1 MKLSILN
8 IVSLLVV
15 QVSGQAVA
23 QDYGDYGDGYGDAY
37 GDQYGGDYGGDTLYQ
52 DYADKQQKK
61 IEGGNG

>member
-23 QDYGDYGDGYGDAY
+23 QDYGDYGDGYGD
-37 GDQYGGDYGGDTLYQ
+37 QYGGDYGGDTLYQ